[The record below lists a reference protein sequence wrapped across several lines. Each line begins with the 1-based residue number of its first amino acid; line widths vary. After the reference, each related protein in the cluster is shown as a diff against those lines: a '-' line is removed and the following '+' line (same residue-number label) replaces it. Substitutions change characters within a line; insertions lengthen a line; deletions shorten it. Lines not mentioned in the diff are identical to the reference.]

1 VIDVPP
7 SLARHFRG
15 RPDVLTLLRA
25 PDETLFALA
34 CEMTSA
40 ERHDL
45 YDQLFH
51 LRLGFAEQF
60 LARAAGMNPDAERRR
75 FLSILQIAEE
85 RAAAELTFSAR

>member
-45 YDQLFH
+45 YGQLFH
-51 LRLGFAEQF
+51 LRLSFAEQF
-60 LARAAGMNPDAERRR
+60 LAHAAGVNPDAERRR
-75 FLSILQIAEE
+75 FMVILETAEQ
-85 RAAAELTFSAR
+85 RSAAELTSSAQ